1 MRLFNR
7 LLHSFPDH
15 QNMNRELFI
24 RSLGLLT
31 LGGMSANT
39 FLTSCSGKSTPESTS
54 DSPSIAPG
62 ASHELFFKISLAEWS
77 LHNALFAKEFD
88 NLDFPAKAKKEFG
101 INAVEYV
108 NQFFLDKA
116 KDNAY
121 LAELNK
127 RASDVGVTNV
137 LIMIDGEGEM
147 ANPDVKTRM
156 KAVENHYKWVEA
168 AKFLGCQ
175 AIRVNCFGGITAAE
189 SAKASAE
196 SLRKLS
202 EFALP
207 FNINVCVE
215 NHGGFSSD
223 GQWLTGVMKNVGMSN
238 CGTLPDFGNFCVRR
252 EKGDQWESPCVE
264 EYDRYKGVEE
274 MMPFAKGVSAKST
287 GFDAQGNCTETDYSR
302 MMSIVKAAGY
312 SGYVGI
318 EYSGGTLS
326 EADGI
331 KATKA
336 LLERVG
342 ATV

>member
-1 MRLFNR
+1 
-7 LLHSFPDH
+7 
-15 QNMNRELFI
+15 MNREQFI
-24 RSLGLLT
+24 KSMGLLT
-31 LGGMSANT
+31 LGGMSANSI
-39 FLTSCSGKSTPESTS
+39 FTSCTGKSTSESVT
-54 DSPSIAPG
+54 DSTTLHSAG
-62 ASHELFFKISLAEWS
+62 MFFKISLAEWS
-77 LHNALFAKEFD
+77 LHNALFAKEFN
-88 NLDFPAKAKKEFG
+88 NLEFPAKAKNEFG

-108 NQFFLDKA
+108 NQFFMDKA
-116 KDNAY
+116 QDNTY
-121 LAELNK
+121 LVELNK

-147 ANPDVKTRM
+147 ANPDVKIRM
-156 KAVENHYKWVEA
+156 KSVENHYKWVEA
-168 AKFLGCQ
+168 AKILGCHT
-175 AIRVNCFGGITAAE
+175 IRVNCFGGITAEE

-196 SLRKLS
+196 SLHKLS

-207 FNINVCVE
+207 FSINVCVE

-223 GQWLTGVMKNVGMSN
+223 GQWLASVMKTVGMTN

-287 GFDAQGNCTETDYSR
+287 GFDEQGNCTETDYGR
-302 MMSIVKAAGY
+302 MMAIVKAAGY
-312 SGYVGI
+312 SGHVGI

-326 EADGI
+326 EPDGI

-336 LLERVG
+336 LLERIG
-342 ATV
+342 ATL